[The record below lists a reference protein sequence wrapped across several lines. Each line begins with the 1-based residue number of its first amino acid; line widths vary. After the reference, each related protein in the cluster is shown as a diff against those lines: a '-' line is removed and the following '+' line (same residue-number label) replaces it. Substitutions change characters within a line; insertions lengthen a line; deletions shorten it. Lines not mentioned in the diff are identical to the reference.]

1 MLDDDKKTM
10 VLLQEPIRWT
20 GKGTLYIEAAVD
32 MLEEEDDL
40 AEGSEREAYKME
52 LFSDIGYNGLP
63 IRTGAGRG
71 GRQLVFSSNSK
82 ATGYLHNFLMDQC
95 KVVGARVQGETLV
108 SDCVPPLNLP
118 FIHYE
123 PTQSVQIT
131 VYCH

>member
-1 MLDDDKKTM
+1 MPDEDKKTM

-32 MLEEEDDL
+32 LPEEEDVL

-63 IRTGAGRG
+63 MRAGGSHG
-71 GRQLVFSSNSK
+71 GRQLVFSK

-95 KVVGARVQGETLV
+95 KVVGARVHGETLV

-123 PTQSVQIT
+123 PTQSVQFT
-131 VYCH
+131 AYCY